1 MTTKRIIW
9 IDWLKILAIIGVIG
23 IHISSQYL
31 NPEIVF
37 TGLWYEA
44 VVIAS
49 TFRYAIILFIM
60 ASGYLLL
67 RHNQDITSTPR
78 RIKRVIIPFSF
89 YLLIY
94 TLVKVILVWHRTP
107 DILELIQELVG
118 AILDPT
124 RISIQFWYVYMIIG
138 LYLVT
143 PILSK
148 WIQHSTRREIRI
160 TLYIWIALSLLQFTT
175 TDTIIPYYLKYLTG
189 PIGYYILGYYLAT
202 DNNPKLENNKT
213 AVLLI
218 ITGILVTAAGTI
230 LLSLITGQQS
240 LHFIQLGDITPG
252 ACLEAVGLFLLV
264 KNTDFTGL
272 NTKINKLITNTS
284 KDVYGIYLSNMLII
298 RLLEKIGIIPVS
310 ATPLLNTITSM
321 ALVLT
326 ISYILTELMARIPP
340 LRPFSG
346 VNG

>member
-1 MTTKRIIW
+1 MTSKRIVW
-9 IDWLKILAIIGVIG
+9 IDWLKLLAIIGVIG

-37 TGLWYEA
+37 TDIWYEG

-67 RHNQDITSTPR
+67 RQNQDITSIPKR
-78 RIKRVIIPFSF
+78 LKRVIIPFSF
-89 YLLIY
+89 YLLVY
-94 TLVKVILVWHRTP
+94 TLVKVIIVWHRTP
-107 DILELIQELVG
+107 DILELLQVLTG

-138 LYLVT
+138 LYLIT

-148 WIQHSTRREIRI
+148 WIQNSTRREIRI
-160 TLYIWIALSLLQFTT
+160 TVYIWIALSLLQFTIN
-175 TDTIIPYYLKYLTG
+175 DTIIPYYLKYLTG
-189 PIGYYILGYYLAT
+189 PVGYYILGYYLAT
-202 DNNPKLENNKT
+202 DNNPKLENKKT
-213 AVLLI
+213 TILLI
-218 ITGILVTAAGTI
+218 ITGILITACGTI
-230 LLSLITGQQS
+230 LLSLVSCEQS

-252 ACLEAVGLFLLV
+252 ACIEAVGLFLLV

-272 NTKINKLITNTS
+272 NTKINNLVTNIS
-284 KDVYGIYLSNMLII
+284 KDIYGIYLSNMLII
-298 RLLEKIGIIPVS
+298 RLLEKIGIIPVN
-310 ATPLLNTITSM
+310 ARPILNTTTSM
-321 ALVLT
+321 ALVIIIAYL
-326 ISYILTELMARIPP
+326 LTELMARIPI

-346 VNG
+346 R